1 MTLSFFCFFR
11 DEIRMSPDVHRME
24 YFSQIFLYYEEGK
37 MYVNCVR
44 YMPDVNMWILGG
56 KL

>member
-24 YFSQIFLYYEEGK
+24 YFSQIFLYYEEDK

>member
-1 MTLSFFCFFR
+1 
-11 DEIRMSPDVHRME
+11 MSPDVHRME